1 MDPLLCAPDMHELTE
16 SSGDYYC
23 PHSTEE
29 ETEAQRDELFA
40 HSHPAGKRQSWDSDT
55 CGQAPESHTLG
66 HYTTQLQIKHKP
78 TYNNNIQTAQQTA
91 CDVVVDR
98 R

>member
-1 MDPLLCAPDMHELTE
+1 MNELTE

-23 PHSTEE
+23 PHFKEE
-29 ETEAQRDELFA
+29 ETEAQRDELSA
-40 HSHPAGKRQSWDSDT
+40 HSHPAGKWQSWDSDT
-55 CGQAPESHTLG
+55 RSQAPESHALG

-78 TYNNNIQTAQQTA
+78 IYENNVQTAQQMA